1 MASSKKWASSISSI
15 ASLVYFIL
23 IIFQIPLFRVPCR
36 TGICT
41 TPIELTSSQLIASE
55 IFPAVVVKTL
65 LYPGAIANAIIK
77 NASIPSYNNL
87 LNDYNLINVKEAP
100 VTTDLQYLEV
110 LAGSYFSV
118 AGAFLGLLKYGRVSL
133 FGMLIII
140 WGLVKEAILR
150 KPANTSPL
158 KSVYMYPAMS
168 IAVVCAFSSI
178 RRDVRRLMRSCRARR
193 AAKPPWS
200 SSKSKRK

>member
-1 MASSKKWASSISSI
+1 MFFYLYALSRVLSKYNNIYRMNYFVSIKDHKNL
-15 ASLVYFIL
+15 A
-23 IIFQIPLFRVPCR
+23 LFNFLYRVPCR

-77 NASIPSYNNL
+77 NTSIPSYNNL

-110 LAGSYFSV
+110 GM
-118 AGAFLGLLKYGRVSL
+118 LGLALL
-133 FGMLIII
+133 
-140 WGLVKEAILR
+140 
-150 KPANTSPL
+150 
-158 KSVYMYPAMS
+158 
-168 IAVVCAFSSI
+168 
-178 RRDVRRLMRSCRARR
+178 
-193 AAKPPWS
+193 
-200 SSKSKRK
+200 